1 MKKLAIFGNRYQ
13 QGHFDGLRH
22 FFADLPAKGFKV
34 YLEQD
39 FASYL
44 SEIGIEVGDVFI
56 VDKFPRGVDC
66 VVSIGGDGTFL
77 QAAQWVG
84 SRETPILGINTG
96 HLGFLASYSLEDT
109 DELLTVVANGLG
121 RVERRAVIEVACD
134 AMPEGFWPYALNEV
148 AVLKGDSASMV
159 NVNAEIDGY
168 FLADYMS
175 DGLVVA
181 TPTGSTAYNL
191 SLGGPILQPTLSC
204 LILSPI
210 AAHSLTMRPLVVSG
224 DSRIVLTAKSRTREC
239 RVSLDGRSFLIDSG
253 ESLIL
258 KEAPFKVGVM
268 RRPDSNFSRLLR
280 NKLGWG
286 RGPTDKITE

>member
-1 MKKLAIFGNRYQ
+1 MTTLAIYGNHYQ
-13 QGHFDGLRH
+13 QKHLEGLRI
-22 FFADLPAKGFKV
+22 FFENLRSDKFKV
-34 YLEQD
+34 YLEAG
-39 FASYL
+39 FARYL
-44 SEIGIEVGDVFI
+44 ESVEIEVTDAFV
-56 VDKFPRGVDC
+56 VEDFPRGVDC

-84 SRETPILGINTG
+84 RRETPILGINTG

-109 DELLTVVANGLG
+109 DELLEVVADG
-121 RVERRAVIEVACD
+121 RGRLERRAVIEVSCD
-134 AMPEGFWPYALNEV
+134 AMPADFWPYALNEV

-204 LILSPI
+204 LVLSPI

-224 DSRIVLTAKSRTREC
+224 DSRIVLTPKSREREC
-239 RVSLDGRSFLIDSG
+239 RVSLDGRSFLIRTGD
-253 ESLIL
+253 SLIL
-258 KEAPFKVGVM
+258 KEAPFKVCVV
-268 RRPDSNFSRLLR
+268 RRPDGNFSRLLR
-280 NKLGWG
+280 NKLGWAT
-286 RGPTDKITE
+286 RP

>member
-1 MKKLAIFGNRYQ
+1 MTTLAIYGNHYQ
-13 QGHFDGLRH
+13 QRHLDGLRI
-22 FFADLPAKGFKV
+22 FFENLRSDKFKV
-34 YLEQD
+34 YLESGFARYLETVGIRALDAFVVED
-39 FASYL
+39 FP
-44 SEIGIEVGDVFI
+44 
-56 VDKFPRGVDC
+56 KGVDC

-84 SRETPILGINTG
+84 RRETPILGINTG

-109 DELLTVVANGLG
+109 DELLEVVADG
-121 RVERRAVIEVACD
+121 RGRLERRAVIEVSCD
-134 AMPEGFWPYALNEV
+134 GMPSDFWPYALNEV

-204 LILSPI
+204 LVLSPV

-224 DSRIVLTAKSRTREC
+224 DSRIVLTPKSREREC
-239 RVSLDGRSFLIDSG
+239 RVSLDGRSFMIRSG

-258 KEAPFKVGVM
+258 KEAPFKVCVV
-268 RRPDSNFSRLLR
+268 RRPDGNFSRLLR
-280 NKLGWG
+280 NKLGWAT
-286 RGPTDKITE
+286 RP

>member
-1 MKKLAIFGNRYQ
+1 MPSLAVYGNHYQ
-13 QGHFDGLRH
+13 QGHFQGLRK

-34 YLEQD
+34 YVERD
-39 FASYL
+39 FALYL
-44 SEIGIEVGDVFI
+44 NSVGIEMGDVFI
-56 VDKFPRGVDC
+56 VDDFPRGVDC

-84 SRETPILGINTG
+84 RRETPILGINTG
-96 HLGFLASYSLEDT
+96 HLGFLASYSLDDT
-109 DELLTVVANGLG
+109 DELLDVVADG
-121 RVERRAVIEVACD
+121 RGRLERRAVIEVACD

-159 NVNAEIDGY
+159 NVHAEIDGY

-204 LILSPI
+204 LVLSPI
-210 AAHSLTMRPLVVSG
+210 AAHSLTMRPLVVAG
-224 DSRIVLTAKSRTREC
+224 DSRIVLTPRSRSREC

-253 ESLIL
+253 HSLML
-258 KEAPFKVGVM
+258 KEAPFKVCVV
-268 RRPDSNFSRLLR
+268 RRPDGNFSRLLR
-280 NKLGWG
+280 NKLGWAT
-286 RGPTDKITE
+286 RPQQ